1 MQDLAEIHTGFH
13 SELYKA
19 CTSSHYKISDCFLRW
34 KSKFVV
40 YGEYCSK
47 LPAAQE
53 HIEELCNKNEVIN
66 QAVLVRYA

>member
-1 MQDLAEIHTGFH
+1 M
-13 SELYKA
+13 
-19 CTSSHYKISDCFLRW
+19 
-34 KSKFVV
+34 

-66 QAVLVRYA
+66 QAVLVRSSLYLLNESFFSYFATSAVILVGWGDIFLYTL